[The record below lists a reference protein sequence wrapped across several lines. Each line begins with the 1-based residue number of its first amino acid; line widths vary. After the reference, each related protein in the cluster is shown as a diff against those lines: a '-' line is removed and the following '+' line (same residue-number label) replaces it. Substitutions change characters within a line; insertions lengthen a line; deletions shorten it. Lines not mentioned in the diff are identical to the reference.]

1 MTTVP
6 ESTPIEAG
14 VPVWGTTLQPAGC
27 GVCGRGLLVAPDRL
41 GQPCPTCGR
50 GSLESRPAL
59 MRPEPPELIVPF
71 ARKPEALLGLFEGF
85 VRGVWLRS
93 DDFSADA
100 LTRRAVPVFWPMWL
114 VDGKVVGDWEGEL
127 GFDYRVESARD
138 SLANGQW
145 RSEKVVETRIRWEPR
160 AGQVTRAYDNVATPA
175 LKDHARW
182 LARGGAYPEAD
193 TLAYASERLGRADVI
208 IPDLVPEQAWP
219 LVKSQLDDHASA
231 DCATAA
237 GAQHVRRIALQADYP
252 EPRWTQLLFPAYL
265 SYYADDE
272 GVPQLVVVNGATG
285 QVGGRRLASQRKGRR
300 LATLLGVAAAIALV
314 LGLALLAVGVVLP
327 PVALLGGVILIGALA
342 LGIAAI
348 VPAVWPW
355 QWNRSQGNT

>member
-6 ESTPIEAG
+6 DAIPILAG
-14 VPVWGTTLQPAGC
+14 APVWDTALQPAGC
-27 GVCGRGLLVAPDRL
+27 SACGRGFLVAPDRL
-41 GQPCPTCGR
+41 GAPCPTCGR
-50 GSLESRPAL
+50 ANLESRPAL
-59 MRPEPPELIVPF
+59 MRTEPPELVVPF
-71 ARKPEALLGLFEGF
+71 ARPPEQLPALFEGF

-93 DDFSADA
+93 DDFSAAA
-100 LTRRAVPVFWPMWL
+100 LARRAVPVFWPMWL

-127 GFDYRVESARD
+127 GFDYQVESARD

-160 AGQVTRAYDNVATPA
+160 AGQMTRAYDNVATPA

-182 LARGGAYPEAD
+182 LARGGAYPEAEA
-193 TLAYASERLGRADVI
+193 LAYTSERLGRADVL

-219 LVKSQLDDHASA
+219 LVKAQLDDRVAA
-231 DCATAA
+231 DCAAA
-237 GAQHVRRIALQADYP
+237 ADAQHVRRIALQADYRD
-252 EPRWTQLLFPAYL
+252 PRWTQLLFPAYL
-265 SYYADDE
+265 SFYADDA

-285 QVGGRRLASQRKGRR
+285 HIGGRRLASQRKGQR
-300 LATLLGVAAAIALV
+300 LAALLGIAAAIALV
-314 LGLALLAVGVVLP
+314 AGLVLLAAGVLLP
-327 PVALLGGVILIGALA
+327 PVALLGGLILIVALA

-355 QWNRSQGNT
+355 QWNRSQRDV

>member
-1 MTTVP
+1 MTMAP
-6 ESTPIEAG
+6 ESTPIHAG
-14 VPVWGTTLQPAGC
+14 VSVWDTTLQPAGC
-27 GVCGRGLLVAPDRL
+27 GTCGRGFLMAPDRL

-59 MRPEPPELIVPF
+59 MRQEPPELVVPF
-71 ARKPEALLGLFEGF
+71 ARQPEALPALFEGF

-100 LTRRAVPVFWPMWL
+100 LARRAVPVFWPMWL
-114 VDGKVVGDWEGEL
+114 VDGKVVGAWEGEL
-127 GFDYRVESARD
+127 GFDYQVESARD

-160 AGQVTRAYDNVATPA
+160 AGQLTRAYENVATPA

-182 LARGGAYPEAD
+182 LARGGAYPEAEP
-193 TLAYASERLGRADVI
+193 LAYAADTLGQAAVI

-219 LVKSQLDDHASA
+219 LVKSRLDDHAAA
-231 DCATAA
+231 DCAAAA
-237 GAQHVRRIALQADYP
+237 GAQHVRRIALTAEYP
-252 EPRWTQLLFPAYL
+252 DPRWTQLLLPAYL
-265 SYYADDE
+265 SFYTDDA

-285 QVGGRRLASQRKGRR
+285 HVGGRRLASQRKGQR
-300 LATLLGVAAAIALV
+300 LATMLGVAAALALV
-314 LGLALLAVGVVLP
+314 LGLALLAAGVLVP
-327 PVALLGGVILIGALA
+327 PVALLGGLILIGALA

-355 QWNRSQGNT
+355 QWNRSQGDV